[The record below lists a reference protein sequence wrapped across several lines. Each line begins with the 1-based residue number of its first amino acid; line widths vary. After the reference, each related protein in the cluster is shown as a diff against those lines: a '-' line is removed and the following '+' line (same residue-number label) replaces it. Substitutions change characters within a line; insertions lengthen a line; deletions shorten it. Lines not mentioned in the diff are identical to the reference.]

1 MEYDKDN
8 LRNQWMSCE
17 GRCGKWF
24 CSNCSM
30 FTIRFD
36 CVTNMNIFEFL
47 YVLLFFVLYNKY
59 II

>member
-36 CVTNMNIFEFL
+36 CVTNMNIFEC
-47 YVLLFFVLYNKY
+47 NS
-59 II
+59 I